1 MAIFDAELL
10 ILCMV
15 KKKLLFSIASE
26 RGFIGNVS
34 QPQFAKSLLT
44 SLANG
49 I

>member
-1 MAIFDAELL
+1 M
-10 ILCMV
+10 
-15 KKKLLFSIASE
+15 ASE